1 MINQS
6 MLDEFLEL
14 VQIPVHSKDER
25 HICDVLKEKLST
37 LCLLYTSPSPR
48 DRLIS
53 RMPSSA

>member
-25 HICDVLKEKLST
+25 LSLIHI
-37 LCLLYTSPSPR
+37 
-48 DRLIS
+48 
-53 RMPSSA
+53 